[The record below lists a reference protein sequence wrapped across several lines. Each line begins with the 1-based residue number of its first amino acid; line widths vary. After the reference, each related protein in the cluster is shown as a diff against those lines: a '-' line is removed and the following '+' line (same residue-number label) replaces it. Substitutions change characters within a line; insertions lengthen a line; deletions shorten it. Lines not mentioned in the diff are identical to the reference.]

1 MATQT
6 LTAVALTKSLVNAWS
21 ADMAIIKREKVD
33 TERLDFLRN
42 NPDVPKPIKKMLTEW
57 SKLIKEGC
65 WADIPYVLG
74 KGVKDAE
81 GVALGRM
88 NAKGGIGL
96 QSFPRDIRNAL
107 GQRLYW
113 DVDIA
118 SAHPTICRELCRRL
132 GMPTTHQ
139 DDLLAH
145 RSERLAELMD
155 VKECSKDTAKVYIT
169 ALYFGEAISYASLP
183 DFYKHLWTEVDNARK
198 VITQSDEWAEALR
211 FLNGKKKNR
220 LGSAFSFIL
229 QTIERECLFAMEKAA
244 KRNGRSLDTYIHD
257 GGLIRK
263 REGEEE
269 FPEALLRVFETDIDA
284 ETGFPVKLVSKPME
298 TSYEFAVREN
308 SAYLEMKQKFEE
320 EEGVFSIKLKP
331 GGWGR
336 IYEKEVYLF
345 DSGDLHKN
353 YETWQIDGKDFLTQW
368 RKDKTRMEYERLVF
382 APGREPPP
390 NCFNLFR
397 GFAVEPIQNDALI
410 ERWLYLISNVSN
422 HEKAVCD
429 WVLDWMAHMFQKPFE
444 KPGVGLVIKGKKGTG
459 KDTPFD
465 QFKLLLGKM
474 FYNTGTPEKSIFSN
488 FNGMMMYNLFFKFEE
503 ATYKDGKANEDS
515 LKYIVTTPNLD
526 IQQKGK
532 DSFIVDNF
540 SRFVFTTNH
549 DVPVVTSDDERR
561 FFFIQTSDEKRGDRK
576 FWDETYEGF
585 KHPDFAPALLYYLL
599 NRDIS
604 EFKPRDFP
612 ETEYGRR
619 VKQAFIPAVAQ
630 YFRDW
635 IERSVAL
642 ADDGAELPEFK
653 QQAYKLRDKINE
665 FNPKYKM
672 SHRALHDALEED
684 YKGVVIRTSPNNKV
698 HYQFQV
704 SEMRK
709 HLEEKGWW
717 EAS

>member
-33 TERLDFLRN
+33 TERLNFLRN
-42 NPDVPKPIKKMLTEW
+42 NPDVPKHIKKMLTEW

-107 GQRLYW
+107 GERLYW
-113 DVDIA
+113 DIDIA

-155 VKECSKDTAKVYIT
+155 VKECTKDTAKVYIT

-229 QTIERECLFAMEKAA
+229 QTIERECLFVMEKAA

-269 FPEALLRVFETDIDA
+269 FPEALLRVFETDIEA

-298 TSYEFAVREN
+298 TSYEFAVKEN

-368 RKDKTRMEYERLVF
+368 RKDKTRMEFERLVF

-410 ERWLYLISNVSN
+410 ERWLYLISNASN
-422 HEKAVCD
+422 HEKVVCD
-429 WVLDWMAHMFQKPFE
+429 WVLDWSAHMFQKPYE
-444 KPGVGLVIKGKKGTG
+444 KPGVALVIKGKKGTVTQLSILTMPGDDITHPIADLTGYITEGQIVLSRDLHRKNISPPVDPLPSLSRLMNLGIG
-459 KDTPFD
+459 KERTREDHRGVAD
-465 QFKLLLGKM
+465 QLYAGYANGRDLRSLSAVVGEESLTEVDRKYLKFADA
-474 FYNTGTPEKSIFSN
+474 FEKRFIMQGS
-488 FNGMMMYNLFFKFEE
+488 
-503 ATYKDGKANEDS
+503 NEDRS
-515 LKYIVTTPNLD
+515 IEQTLD
-526 IQQKGK
+526 LGW
-532 DSFIVDNF
+532 
-540 SRFVFTTNH
+540 
-549 DVPVVTSDDERR
+549 E
-561 FFFIQTSDEKRGDRK
+561 
-576 FWDETYEGF
+576 
-585 KHPDFAPALLYYLL
+585 LLSTL
-599 NRDIS
+599 
-604 EFKPRDFP
+604 P
-612 ETEYGRR
+612 ETELKR
-619 VKQAFIPAVAQ
+619 VKLEF
-630 YFRDW
+630 
-635 IERSVAL
+635 IERYGKKFRKEHA
-642 ADDGAELPEFK
+642 APAPAAPAAAK
-653 QQAYKLRDKINE
+653 Q
-665 FNPKYKM
+665 
-672 SHRALHDALEED
+672 
-684 YKGVVIRTSPNNKV
+684 
-698 HYQFQV
+698 
-704 SEMRK
+704 
-709 HLEEKGWW
+709 
-717 EAS
+717 